1 MTTHLPRFVQFGF
14 VLYNCHEYLN
24 LIRMSLMER
33 ETEISPEQDVVDHKS
48 DLLTCIDDAIE
59 NALGWSMGMRS
70 NRYGNGMLALDEG
83 KSLKTSRIVLLGRL
97 Q

>member
-1 MTTHLPRFVQFGF
+1 MLLLQHA
-14 VLYNCHEYLN
+14 
-24 LIRMSLMER
+24 
-33 ETEISPEQDVVDHKS
+33 VDHEF

-70 NRYGNGMLALDEG
+70 NRYGNGILPLDEG
-83 KSLKTSRIVLLGRL
+83 KSLKTSRIVLLGLL

>member
-1 MTTHLPRFVQFGF
+1 MLLLNF
-14 VLYNCHEYLN
+14 LLSMHEYLD
-24 LIRMSLMER
+24 LVRMSLVGGER
-33 ETEISPEQDVVDHKS
+33 EEGERYIPIAARRRYEF

-83 KSLKTSRIVLLGRL
+83 KSLKTSRIVLLGLL